1 MAKIELTIDEIV
13 DLYTRYFEAEKI
25 PVRNLVAV
33 DSKTVRGEIKIPSLS
48 LDFPVTLT
56 FDSYMKPNILFK
68 IVSRSSLVNKLLPIV
83 NRFVERYQNNIVTLK
98 MPYIIIDS
106 ETAMKKIAEL
116 IQILDIQHDGE
127 KFLVEIGVRNA

>member
-33 DSKTVRGEIKIPSLS
+33 DSKTARGEIKIPSLS

-68 IVSRSSLVNKLLPIV
+68 IVSRSALVNKLLPIAS
-83 NRFVERYQNNIVTLK
+83 RFVERYQNNMVTFK
-98 MPYIIIDS
+98 MPYIIIDT
-106 ETAMKKIAEL
+106 EIAMIKIAEL
-116 IQILDIQHDGE
+116 IQILDVQHDGE
-127 KFLVEIGVRNA
+127 KFLVEIGVKNV